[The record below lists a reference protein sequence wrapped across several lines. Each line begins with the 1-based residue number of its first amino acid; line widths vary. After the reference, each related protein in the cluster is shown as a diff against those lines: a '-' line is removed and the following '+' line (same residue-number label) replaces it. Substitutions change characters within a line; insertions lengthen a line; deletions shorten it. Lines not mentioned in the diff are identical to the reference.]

1 MPFSRPTP
9 PAILSRIQAEID
21 VLIPG
26 SESRLRQTVE
36 GVIARVIA
44 MASHE
49 MHGFLA
55 WIAKQIFVS
64 TADQENL
71 ERHGS
76 EWKVVRKLPTKAS
89 GSVNFVGV
97 SGSIIYAGTILR
109 RADDAQYIV
118 TEDVIFSGP
127 SASVDIEAAVVGK
140 NSNTVA
146 GVKLSL
152 STPVLGVQTEG
163 TIDSFGLY
171 GGTDIE
177 DIESYRARILEK
189 MHNPPQGGSDADY
202 KIWATSVPG
211 VTRAWPYANQM
222 GLGTVTV
229 LFVMDDKDGTII
241 PSSSEVSDVQDYID
255 AVRPTTAEV
264 FVAAPVAVPM
274 DMEIHIRPDTPSI
287 RAAIEEELKDLIRRE
302 SVPGG
307 TLYVSRI
314 REAISVAN
322 GEFDHVLITPSAN
335 VVRTFGQMTTL
346 GTITW
351 GAL

>member
-9 PAILSRIQAEID
+9 SALLSRIQAEID

-36 GVIARVIA
+36 GVIARVLA

-55 WIAKQIFVS
+55 WIARQIFVS

-76 EWKVVRKLPTKAS
+76 EWKVVRKLATKAS
-89 GSVNFVGV
+89 GSVMFSGTVGA
-97 SGSIIYAGTILR
+97 IINAGTILR
-109 RADDAQYIV
+109 RADDTQYIV
-118 TEDVIFSGP
+118 TDDVLFSGP
-127 SASVDIEAAVVGK
+127 SASASVEAANVGQS
-140 NSNTVA
+140 SNAVA

-163 TIDSFGLY
+163 TIDASGLY
-171 GGTDIE
+171 GGTDTE
-177 DIESYRARILEK
+177 DYDSYRSRILEK

-202 KIWATSVPG
+202 KMWATSVPG
-211 VTRAWPYANQM
+211 VTRAWPYPNQM

-241 PSSSEVSDVQDYID
+241 PSPSEVAEVQDYIE
-255 AVRPTTAEV
+255 AVRPVTAEV

-274 DMEIHIRPDTPSI
+274 DMEIHIRPDTPTI
-287 RAAIEEELKDLIRRE
+287 RAAIVEELKDLIRRE

-307 TLYVSRI
+307 TLYISRI
-314 REAISVAN
+314 REAISVAS
-322 GEFDHVLITPSAN
+322 GEFDHVIVSPSAN
-335 VVRTFGQMTTL
+335 IVRTFGEMTTL

-351 GAL
+351 GSL